1 METAYHILDTA
12 ASNPEATMTAAQ
24 VGTWAWLGRSMKYM
38 FEEPSETYQREARS
52 YSNSELVDK
61 LFEMRDDFRFRETG
75 SEIEG
80 SSYEFFALFD
90 GMFRPRRAQ
99 RRTALVNEART
110 RGLRFDEDGVIQD
123 ADYTSSNKIDQELK
137 QGESQGLSEEEVD
150 QRVDELWE
158 KVKN

>member
-1 METAYHILDTA
+1 METAYQVLDAA
-12 ASNPEATMTAAQ
+12 ASNPEATMTAVQ

-38 FEEPSETYQREARS
+38 VEEPSETYQREARS
-52 YSNSELVDK
+52 YSNEELVDK
-61 LFEMRDDFRFRETG
+61 LFDTRDDFRFRETG

-99 RRTALVNEART
+99 RRTALVDEART

-123 ADYTSSNKIDQELK
+123 ADYTSSDRIDEELE
-137 QGESQGLSEEEVD
+137 QGESQGLPEAEVD
-150 QRVDELWE
+150 QRVDEIWDE
-158 KVKN
+158 VKN